1 MEQVFSIF
9 KLIAKNKSV
18 SNTAGTFL
26 SSISNT
32 LVNTLLK

>member
-1 MEQVFSIF
+1 MGQIFSIF
-9 KLIAKNKSV
+9 KLIAKNPSV
-18 SNTAGTFL
+18 SNGAGTFL